1 MTGTQNHEGLAGTVA
16 AIEHIAAL
24 GAEGSSGR
32 ERLVSAFEAIGEYEN
47 GLCRRLVEGLK
58 TIPEV
63 RVWGIVEP
71 DRFDQRVP
79 TLSITHERVKPADI
93 ARTLVENGIF
103 VWDGNYYAVP
113 LSEAIGLEPDGS
125 VRIGLLHYNTE
136 VEVDRLLEKIAA
148 L

>member
-1 MTGTQNHEGLAGTVA
+1 M
-16 AIEHIAAL
+16 
-24 GAEGSSGR
+24 
-32 ERLVSAFEAIGEYEN
+32 
-47 GLCRRLVEGLK
+47 
-58 TIPEV
+58 
-63 RVWGIVEP
+63 WGIVEP

-79 TLSITHERVKPADI
+79 TLSITHERVKPTDI
-93 ARTLVENGIF
+93 ARTLAEDGIF

-136 VEVDRLLEKIAA
+136 VEVDRLLERIAA